1 MVNALE
7 YIVAWL
13 HNLRKGYTCCCIPTN

>member
-7 YIVAWL
+7 YIVAW
-13 HNLRKGYTCCCIPTN
+13 